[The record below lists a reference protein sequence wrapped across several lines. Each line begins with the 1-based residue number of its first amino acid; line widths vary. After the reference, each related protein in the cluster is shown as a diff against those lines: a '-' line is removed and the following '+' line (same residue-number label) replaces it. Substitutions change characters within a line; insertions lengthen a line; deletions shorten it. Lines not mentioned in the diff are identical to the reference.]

1 MIVTTKNGISEVLTS
16 LRVQENKLE
25 DISQRFSDRGRQ
37 LFEKCVQAQQEKD
50 AYKASMYA
58 EEVVQ
63 LKKMNGVVM
72 RSQLSL
78 RQVALRIETLQDFK
92 DAGVVLGPI
101 VTVVNQIRGDLAGV
115 VPEVANGLAHVDEVL
130 DTLIVEAGSTGGAV
144 LDTSVSSEEARKI
157 LQEASEISAM
167 RMKGK
172 FPELPAGSERSA
184 EASESATQ

>member
-1 MIVTTKNGISEVLTS
+1 MITTSNGISEVLTS
-16 LRVQENKLE
+16 LRVQENKLK

-92 DAGVVLGPI
+92 DVGVVLGPI

-130 DTLIVEAGSTGGAV
+130 DTLIVEAGSAGGAV
-144 LDTSVSSEEARKI
+144 LDTAVSSEEARKI

-172 FPELPAGSERSA
+172 FPELPIGSERSA
-184 EASESATQ
+184 EASENATQ

>member
-25 DISQRFSDRGRQ
+25 DISQRFSDRGRN
-37 LFEKCVQAQQEKD
+37 LFERCVQAQQEKD
-50 AYKASMYA
+50 SYKASMYA
-58 EEVVQ
+58 EEIVQ

-130 DTLIVEAGSTGGAV
+130 DTLIVEAGSTGGTV
-144 LDTSVSSEEARKI
+144 LDSSVSSEEARKI
-157 LQEASEISAM
+157 LQEASEISAV

-172 FPELPAGSERSA
+172 FPELPTGSERPA
-184 EASESATQ
+184 EASESLTQ

>member
-25 DISQRFSDRGRQ
+25 DISQRFSDRGRN
-37 LFEKCVQAQQEKD
+37 LFERCVLAQQEKD
-50 AYKASMYA
+50 TYKASMYA
-58 EEVVQ
+58 EEIVQ

-130 DTLIVEAGSTGGAV
+130 DTLIVEAGTTGGTV
-144 LDTSVSSEEARKI
+144 LDSSVSSEEARKI

-172 FPELPAGSERSA
+172 FPELPTGSERTA
-184 EASESATQ
+184 EASESSTQ